1 MSASGETNTPF
12 DCGCDPEK
20 VFELADGGLS
30 VDQEREVREHLAS
43 CPGCRELYER
53 ERDLSACLGSLD
65 FSRMPRR
72 SVCQSVAMALPTRSL
87 QARVLWGLL
96 AGALLVAALVSLELH
111 GREPVIP
118 VMSILSACWGLMV
131 GSTELT
137 RAVFSA
143 AGTTILLALA
153 LGTLADVL
161 IALTVVFIRNRGRRV
176 REA

>member
-65 FSRMPRR
+65 FSRMHRR

-87 QARVLWGLL
+87 RARVLWGLL

-111 GREPVIP
+111 GREPVILA
-118 VMSILSACWGLMV
+118 MSILSACWGLIV

-161 IALTVVFIRNRGRRV
+161 IALTVVFVRNRGRRV

>member
-1 MSASGETNTPF
+1 MSAPGETNTPF

-65 FSRMPRR
+65 FSRMRG

-87 QARVLWGLL
+87 RARVLWGLL

-161 IALTVVFIRNRGRRV
+161 IALTVVFVRNRGRRV

>member
-65 FSRMPRR
+65 FSRTHRG

>member
-111 GREPVIP
+111 GREPVILA
-118 VMSILSACWGLMV
+118 MSILSACWGLIV

>member
-20 VFELADGGLS
+20 VFELADGDLS

-43 CPGCRELYER
+43 CPGCWGLYER

-65 FSRMPRR
+65 FSRMHRR

-118 VMSILSACWGLMV
+118 VMSILSACWGLIV

-143 AGTTILLALA
+143 AGTTILIALA

>member
-65 FSRMPRR
+65 FSRMQRG

-87 QARVLWGLL
+87 RARVLWGLL

>member
-1 MSASGETNTPF
+1 MSAPGETNTPF

-20 VFELADGGLS
+20 VFELVDGGLG
-30 VDQEREVREHLAS
+30 VEQERDVREHLAS
-43 CPGCRELYER
+43 CSGCRELYER

-65 FSRMPRR
+65 FSRMPRG

-118 VMSILSACWGLMV
+118 VMSILSACWGLIV

>member
-87 QARVLWGLL
+87 RARVLWGLL

-111 GREPVIP
+111 GREPVILA
-118 VMSILSACWGLMV
+118 MSILSACWGLIV

>member
-43 CPGCRELYER
+43 CLGCRELYER

-87 QARVLWGLL
+87 RARVLWGLL

>member
-1 MSASGETNTPF
+1 
-12 DCGCDPEK
+12 
-20 VFELADGGLS
+20 
-30 VDQEREVREHLAS
+30 
-43 CPGCRELYER
+43 
-53 ERDLSACLGSLD
+53 
-65 FSRMPRR
+65 
-72 SVCQSVAMALPTRSL
+72 MALPTRSL
-87 QARVLWGLL
+87 RARVLWGLL
-96 AGALLVAALVSLELH
+96 AGAFLVAALVSLELN
-111 GREPVIP
+111 GREPVILA
-118 VMSILSACWGLMV
+118 MSILSVCWGLIV

>member
-1 MSASGETNTPF
+1 MSAPGETNIPF

-87 QARVLWGLL
+87 RARVLWGLL